1 MVDGVEKGPDI
12 EVDHPASRCTIST
25 VRCRALSSNVGIP
38 IRLVVLVPSL
48 GICTRRTGLARALAH
63 LIHSYHI
70 YLVFQC
76 GENSYRIF
84 ARQCRKPSL
93 SPWDDFLVRCLRHLS
108 LYKLSTAIGDFPPVG
123 SSGVSSPFL
132 LGLISRLQLLMCH
145 PTALRCLRLSI
156 PCVVTSLRPPA
167 RSSSED
173 RSKIFSATP
182 APLFFRNEHISSP
195 SVRDSHPAG
204 CNERFQSLSFLA
216 MSAPLSQAL
225 PGATQSYFL
234 CLDECHIALKCQ
246 QTMSNGK

>member
-63 LIHSYHI
+63 LLHPYHI

-182 APLFFRNEHISSP
+182 APFFFAMNTSALPRFGTRTRRVVMKGFSRCLSSP
-195 SVRDSHPAG
+195 CSPPFPR
-204 CNERFQSLSFLA
+204 
-216 MSAPLSQAL
+216 
-225 PGATQSYFL
+225 L
-234 CLDECHIALKCQ
+234 CLVQRKATFCV
-246 QTMSNGK
+246 